1 MKKIVVLFF
10 LIALILVPS
19 VSLAV
24 SFDYWE
30 TGMSINEVV
39 RVAQEHDLPIAREGV
54 IHARKK
60 FDPKL
65 IDEKFYKASAAY
77 YRTDLS
83 GRSATVYLRF
93 TDAPKFIREIEVK
106 LHRLADREL
115 FTKEMLNILS
125 GKYGA
130 YRELKE
136 LFYKSYEW
144 RPDAN
149 SRILMR
155 VDSMGASIVYTD
167 VRIQNLGDLGQ
178 TSTID

>member
-1 MKKIVVLFF
+1 MKKIVILFF
-10 LIALILVPS
+10 LIALIMVPTI
-19 VSLAV
+19 SLAV

-39 RVAQEHDLPIAREGV
+39 RVAQEHDLPIARENV
-54 IHARKK
+54 IHARTR

-83 GRSATVYLRF
+83 GGSAPVYLRF

-106 LHRLADREL
+106 LHRMTDREL

-125 GKYGA
+125 RKY
-130 YRELKE
+130 
-136 LFYKSYEW
+136 
-144 RPDAN
+144 
-149 SRILMR
+149 
-155 VDSMGASIVYTD
+155 
-167 VRIQNLGDLGQ
+167 
-178 TSTID
+178 